1 MLERQGL
8 LVLQVRGEKEA
19 LQERE
24 VKSDPTDCRDL
35 KVVQVDQ
42 DQMGQRVTLVQKGV
56 SENQEVQDFRGCQG
70 IEVSQDPQAQREM
83 LALLETKDLRAKQEL
98 TVHGVFLDLL
108 DLLVPVDP
116 MARRVKPDHQ
126 DLQVAEGQEE

>member
-98 TVHGVFLDLL
+98 TVHEVFLDLL